1 MSSWQHVKENE
12 STQAQEEL
20 ERSRQKIQTALK
32 AAKER
37 SNKNSNS
44 NDDIDTKF
52 NQLQNLG
59 IKLLDILRDSG
70 TDQHPD
76 WINLTERMCQLL
88 SPLEGSMPFMSSSEE
103 REIRKKDL
111 LTKQT
116 KMMELTR
123 IIGRKLLFEGK
134 HNQAVPAAVQSLR
147 FSIDVHGLNSVN
159 LVPSYL
165 ILAEASIGLGKLSQ
179 GDEYLAQA
187 EWTVLKSPDAT
198 AAVKSKLYRNIGL
211 LYAAKGDYDNA
222 LRMLSEDIYHAS
234 KEWGTTD
241 IHACGGYF
249 HMANVFF
256 RQNKMDVADSLYS
269 QVTDN
274 WFDFLKESVQRKIAS
289 PAATGL
295 LGPTEKVELDDVV
308 MLDEAQEAEA
318 MQMLNAVLDIRE
330 QSPKQNNLSIAKVC
344 HTLSMLYFLLNDIQK
359 AQELSSKAQDASSRL
374 PTNVETVSVPT
385 FLKLSHEKSTVRT

>member
-12 STQAQEEL
+12 SMQAQEEL
-20 ERSRQKIQTALK
+20 ERSRQKIQAALK

-37 SNKNSNS
+37 SNKNSNC

-52 NQLQNLG
+52 NQLQTLG
-59 IKLLDILRDSG
+59 IKLLDILRESG
-70 TDQHPD
+70 SDQHPD
-76 WINLTERMCQLL
+76 WISLTERMCQLL
-88 SPLEGSMPFMSSSEE
+88 SPLDGSMPFMSSSEE
-103 REIRKKDL
+103 REIRKKAL
-111 LTKQT
+111 LEKQT

-147 FSIDVHGLNSVN
+147 FSIDVHGLNSVS

-198 AAVKSKLYRNIGL
+198 DAVKSKLYRNIGL

-234 KEWGTTD
+234 KEWGTSD
-241 IHACGGYF
+241 IRACGGYF

-269 QVTDN
+269 KVTDN
-274 WFDFLKESVQRKIAS
+274 WFDFLKEAVQLRVAS
-289 PAATGL
+289 PVTAGL
-295 LGPTEKVELDDVV
+295 LGPEKVETVDVLS
-308 MLDEAQEAEA
+308 LDEAQEAEA
-318 MQMLNAVLDIRE
+318 MQMLTAVLDIRE
-330 QSPKQNNLSIAKVC
+330 QSPKQNNLSITKTC
-344 HTLSMLYFLLNDIQK
+344 HTLSMLYFLLNDSLK
-359 AQELSSKAQDASSRL
+359 AQELDRKAIEASSRL
-374 PTNVETVSVPT
+374 PSNSETISVPN
-385 FLKLSHEKSTVRT
+385 FLKATNEKRAMRT